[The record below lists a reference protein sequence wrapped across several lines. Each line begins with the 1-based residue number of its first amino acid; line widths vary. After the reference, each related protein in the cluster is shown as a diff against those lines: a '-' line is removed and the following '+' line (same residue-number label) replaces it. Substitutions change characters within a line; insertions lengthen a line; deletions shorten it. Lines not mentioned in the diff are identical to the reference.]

1 MAGWIALV
9 QVAGR
14 ATVSAL
20 AWKMKDRHAPQ
31 RGPGVLTEEPFK
43 DFVVTA
49 FEVRCDIS
57 KDGGQSSNAEW
68 GMLRDCQVMF
78 AMIARGE
85 TKVTA
90 GLAGDGIAELAEGLG
105 EVASREIAGKP
116 HTAMTS
122 SRTWW
127 SRTTL
132 GDCPSSKW
140 QRTASRI
147 FP

>member
-1 MAGWIALV
+1 M
-9 QVAGR
+9 R
-14 ATVSAL
+14 
-20 AWKMKDRHAPQ
+20 DRHAPQ
-31 RGPGVLTEEPFK
+31 HGPCVLTEEPFK
-43 DFVVTA
+43 DFVA
-49 FEVRCDIS
+49 SASEMCRDIS

-78 AMIARGE
+78 AILARGE

-105 EVASREIAGKP
+105 EVVSREIAGKP

-132 GDCPSSKW
+132 GDCPSSK
-140 QRTASRI
+140 
-147 FP
+147 

>member
-1 MAGWIALV
+1 M
-9 QVAGR
+9 
-14 ATVSAL
+14 L
-20 AWKMKDRHAPQ
+20 AWKMRDRTRRHT
-31 RGPGVLTEEPFK
+31 GPGVLTEEPFK
-43 DFVVTA
+43 DFVATA
-49 FEVRCDIS
+49 SEVCRDIS
-57 KDGGQSSNAEW
+57 KDGGQSFNAEW

-78 AMIARGE
+78 AMLARGE
-85 TKVTA
+85 MKVTA

-105 EVASREIAGKP
+105 EVASREIEGKP